1 MKRRHFIKTTSAAAV
16 AVPFVLNGMPL
27 NAFEKSGMYASL
39 DNNNDRILVLIQL
52 NGGNDGLNTVIP
64 IDQYTKLSD
73 ARSNIILPENSILKL
88 TDKTGIHPSMTGL
101 KSLFDNAKLN
111 VVQNVGYPDQNRSHF
126 RSTDIW
132 TSASSAEEVI
142 TTGWLGRY
150 FGSKYPDY
158 PAGYP
163 NTECTDPFAITVGSL
178 VSETCQGTSAN
189 FSLAILDPT
198 SLFQLNE
205 GSGGNPDL
213 NTCYGMELSF
223 LRSSLLQ
230 TNAYINVINAANTSG
245 TNLSTYPKPNSL
257 ADQLKVVARL
267 IAGGLKTKVYITSL
281 GGFDTHAKQVD
292 TSDTTMGSHANL
304 LQQVSDAVKA
314 FQDDL
319 TAHGLE
325 EKVIGMTFSEFG
337 RQIKSN
343 DSDGTDHGTAAP
355 LFLFGSCV
363 KAGVFGN
370 NPVIP
375 TNIADQEGVAMDV
388 DFRSVYG
395 TIMKDWFNMDTAE
408 IDKILF
414 DKWQYLAL
422 LKDCTTA
429 AFDPALPVLEA
440 KLYPNPV
447 VNVGSIEFSTED
459 EWARISIFNALGF
472 EIKLLSEQRFIK
484 GQHKISFRLDGF
496 PAANYYVRIQTKRV
510 STTKAF
516 VKI

>member
-1 MKRRHFIKTTSAAAV
+1 MKRRQFIKTTTAAAV
-16 AVPFVLNGMPL
+16 AVPFVLNGMPI

-39 DNNNDRILVLIQL
+39 DNSNDRILVLIQL
-52 NGGNDGLNTVIP
+52 NGGNDGLNMIIP
-64 IDQYTKLSD
+64 IDQYSKLAD
-73 ARSNIILPENSILKL
+73 ARSNIILPEASILNL
-88 TDKTGIHPSMTGL
+88 TSKTGIHPSMTGM
-101 KSLFDNAKLN
+101 KSLFDNAQLN

-132 TSASSAEEVI
+132 TSGSSAEDVV
-142 TTGWLGRY
+142 TSGWLGRY
-150 FGSKYPDY
+150 FDAKYPGY
-158 PAGYP
+158 PDGYP
-163 NTECTDPFAITVGSL
+163 NSDCTDPFAITVGSL

-213 NTCYGMELSF
+213 STCYGMELSF

-245 TNLSTYPKPNSL
+245 TNLATYPTQNTL
-257 ADQLKVVARL
+257 ADQLKTVARL

-292 TSDTTMGSHANL
+292 TTDTTTGTHAML
-304 LQQVSDAVKA
+304 LQQISEAVKA
-314 FQDDL
+314 FQDDIS
-319 TAHGLE
+319 AHGLE

-395 TIMKDWFNMDTAE
+395 TIMKDWFKMDTTD

-414 DKWQYLAL
+414 NKWQYLAL

-429 AFDPALPVLEA
+429 AFDPTVPVLEA
-440 KLYPNPV
+440 NVYPNPV
-447 VNVGSIEFSTED
+447 ESVGYIEFNTED
-459 EWARISIFNALGF
+459 EWTRVSIFNALGF
-472 EIKLLSEQRFIK
+472 DIKLLSDQRFIS
-484 GQHKISFRLDGF
+484 GIHKISFRMDNF
-496 PAANYYVRIQTKRV
+496 PAANYYIRIQTKRV
-510 STTKAF
+510 SVTKAF